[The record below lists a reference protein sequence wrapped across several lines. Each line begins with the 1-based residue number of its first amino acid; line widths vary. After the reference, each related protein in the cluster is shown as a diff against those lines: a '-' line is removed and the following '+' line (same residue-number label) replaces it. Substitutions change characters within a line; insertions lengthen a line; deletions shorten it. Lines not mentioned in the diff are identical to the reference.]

1 MFLAKEGGLIL
12 NTLKESKIYSL
23 CLYISK
29 LINSWLANSY
39 LINLFLKEKDTTKKQ
54 EDFLIT
60 RILYCFLNVFR
71 KFFHKIHLDKIMK
84 GSIFTKPEIWLTFVI
99 AGTPFLPTM
108 LVLAIEIFTAF
119 TLFLKAT
126 LNEDF
131 KIKFFN
137 ANPWIFC
144 FVIVVIVSA
153 VTSFSTVES
162 YKIGLLIT
170 AFVLFYFIFIN
181 TVDSKEQLLFYLG
194 VFVLSGTL
202 SALYG
207 LYQYFFGDIYSQ
219 EWLDGEMFEEIKM
232 RVYSTFSNPNVFGEY
247 LLLVIPFSAVLCLN
261 SKTWFGKLFWLGN
274 CGVLMLALVLTF
286 SRGCWLGIIFS
297 LFILAILIDK
307 RLIWLAVFALIISP
321 FVLPTAIIERFLSI
335 GNMADTST
343 SYRVYI
349 WLGTIAMLKDFFWCG
364 IGLGTTSFN
373 LVYPLYAYNEV
384 VAPHSHSLYLQLFVE
399 YGLIGFIVFACIMY
413 NFYKEQFISYV
424 KTKNYISIASIAA
437 MSGFLLQS
445 ATDYTWYNY
454 RVVLIF
460 WMVIAIAHSSIHFDF
475 ANFNSKPK
483 ETVND

>member
-1 MFLAKEGGLIL
+1 M
-12 NTLKESKIYSL
+12 NTLKESRIYSL
-23 CLYISK
+23 CVYISN
-29 LINSWLANSY
+29 LIGKWFEDSY
-39 LINLFLKEKDTTKKQ
+39 IIKFFLKEKDTTKQQK
-54 EDFLIT
+54 EFLIT
-60 RILYCFLNVFR
+60 RLFNSIISFFR
-71 KFFHKIHLDKIMK
+71 MFFHKLHLDKLLR

-99 AGTPFLPTM
+99 VGAPFLPTM
-108 LVLAIEIFTAF
+108 LVLAIELFTAF

-126 LNEDF
+126 LNDNFEL
-131 KIKFFN
+131 KFFKT
-137 ANPWIFC
+137 NPWIIS
-144 FVIVVIVSA
+144 FVIVVIISA
-153 VTSFSTVES
+153 ITSFSTVES
-162 YKIGLLIT
+162 YKIGLLIS

-181 TVDSKEQLLFYLG
+181 TVNSKEQLLFYLK

-219 EWLDGEMFEEIKM
+219 EWLDEDMFEEIKM

-261 SKTWFGKLFWLGN
+261 SKTWIKRLFWLGN
-274 CGVLMLALVLTF
+274 FGVLMLALVLTF

-297 LFILAILIDK
+297 LFILAILVDK
-307 RLIWLAVFALIISP
+307 RLIWFAMLALIIAP
-321 FVLPTAIIERFLSI
+321 FVLPTTIIERFLSI
-335 GNMADTST
+335 GNMSDTST

-373 LVYPLYAYNEV
+373 LVYPLYSYNEV

-399 YGLIGFIVFACIMY
+399 YGLIGFIVFIGVLY

-424 KTKNYISIASIAA
+424 KSKNYISIASIAA

-454 RVVLIF
+454 RVVLVF
-460 WMVIAIAHSSIHFDF
+460 WMVIAIAHSSLHYDF
-475 ANFNSKPK
+475 ANFNLKSK
-483 ETVND
+483 EIVND